1 MLAFLLTFYSL
12 LACFWL
18 AYLLAF
24 GLLSCLSS
32 CLFFSS
38 RSLRRRKIIIYLLQ
52 RHYRVFKK
60 NCQQPLLLLTIYK
73 AKKTSSKEQH

>member
-1 MLAFLLTFYSL
+1 M
-12 LACFWL
+12 L
-18 AYLLAF
+18 AYLLAYLLAL
-24 GLLSCLSS
+24 GSLICLLSCLSS

-38 RSLRRRKIIIYLLQ
+38 RSLRRRKIMIYLLQ

-60 NCQQPLLLLTIYK
+60 NCQQSLLLLTIYK